1 MHTLLSLIPGMGEE
15 EKKNFLTV
23 LIKVIIISGF

>member
-1 MHTLLSLIPGMGEE
+1 MHTLLSHIRGMGEE